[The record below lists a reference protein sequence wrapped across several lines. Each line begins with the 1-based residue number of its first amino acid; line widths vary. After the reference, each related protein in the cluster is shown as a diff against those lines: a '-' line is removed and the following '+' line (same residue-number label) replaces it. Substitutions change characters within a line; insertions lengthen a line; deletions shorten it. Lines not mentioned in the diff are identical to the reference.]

1 MARNVRWQVPFMSLD
16 NKAYRVD
23 IYQENF
29 DGTVEVLKG
38 AITPFYT
45 QEDDD
50 EDVFLPIRTSSG
62 YLTVIVEN
70 QSLVDEIIAHD
81 EHDRYVELKDV
92 TDANNEVRVWNGF
105 LAPDQYSGTWD
116 RPPYELQLPLLS
128 PLEAA
133 KSIRYTALERQ
144 TSVGELLHYLFTSY
158 ITWHPEYVY
167 IAVLDEAESS
177 VGVPFLKAVLT
188 DYIFQA
194 ETENNDLEPI
204 AGNPPLPPLKGSCS
218 TVYDVLQAL
227 CKAFGYVI
235 YETPEALYFSAP
247 DITNSYRKV
256 EWLDIY
262 SGIDYE
268 VETLAD
274 HQFPTIAGND
284 HSRTLLPGKSLVRVF
299 CQLEQL
305 DELMELN
312 LRKAE
317 IEYTG
322 ADTHGRIPVRGYIF
336 PPAGMYG
343 KYYAEY
349 LRLNCAICDSKQYVN
364 NPPAGIGL
372 DEEINAH
379 YWNHADN
386 SRQYV
391 GGNWVNYITGKYAR
405 IPMEITG
412 NEYALILTTTESSYT
427 TNLYAGALYS
437 QKKYSAINLGEYI
450 ALDFN
455 LSMSQSWHPV
465 YEDTSGFPDDIL
477 DIPVIFK
484 WGDYYYYEDGT
495 WSKTFHMFQ
504 LRCYPKEN
512 DGKNLR
518 PGIDF
523 SDGYHITIPNNMKE
537 ELQGQMRLIFY
548 TFPDG
553 DIKTV
558 KISDIKIITHRLDR
572 NELVRV
578 QDKYDYGLVDYR
590 LLLSSYRLSEY
601 KYEQVLTNHCIDYTL
616 SGIQSEE
623 PPISGHGGRR
633 TYEENQQTPSICYEE
648 LLVSRLATWYDR
660 TIEQLMVTVEN
671 EDVEPGARIVRGT
684 DKYIVVCRTRDWR
697 NGRQILTI
705 QKMYDE
711 QSQSET

>member
-92 TDANNEVRVWNGF
+92 TDANNEVCVWNGF

-133 KSIRYTALERQ
+133 KSIRYNALERQ
-144 TSVGELLHYLFTSY
+144 TSVGELLYYLFTSF

-227 CKAFGYVI
+227 CKAFGYII

-256 EWLDIY
+256 EWLDIF

-305 DELMELN
+305 DELMELD
-312 LRKAE
+312 LKKAE
-317 IEYTG
+317 IEYSGDNPGGGSVPT
-322 ADTHGRIPVRGYIF
+322 RWGYVF
-336 PPAGMYG
+336 PPAGIYG

-372 DEEINAH
+372 DDQINVH
-379 YWNHADN
+379 YWNHADG
-386 SRQYV
+386 SRLYV
-391 GGNWVNYITGKYAR
+391 GGNWVNYITGKYAH

-412 NEYALILTTTESSYT
+412 NEYALILTTTEPDYT

-437 QKKYSAINLGEYI
+437 KKYSAINLGRYI

-455 LSMSQSWHPV
+455 LCMSDSWDPI
-465 YEDTSGFPDDIL
+465 YDDTSGFPDGIL
-477 DIPVIFK
+477 DIPVVFK
-484 WGDYYYYEDGT
+484 WGDYYYYENGT

-518 PGIDF
+518 PGGDF
-523 SDGYHITIPNNMKE
+523 SDGYHFIIPNNMKE

-558 KISDIKIITHRLDR
+558 KISDIKIIKQRLER

-601 KYEQVLTNHCIDYTL
+601 KYEQVLTNHCINYTL
-616 SGIQSEE
+616 SGIQSAE
-623 PPISGHGGRR
+623 PPMSGIGYGGTRSGG
-633 TYEENQQTPSICYEE
+633 ENEQTPSICYEE
-648 LLVSRLATWYDR
+648 LLVSRLAAWYDR
-660 TIEQLMVTVEN
+660 TIEQLMVTVDN

-684 DKYIVVCRTRDWR
+684 DKYIVVSRTRDWR

-705 QKMYDE
+705 QKMYE
-711 QSQSET
+711 QQ